1 MKIKKNL
8 AILLASEPED
18 VASDFRIHLK
28 RLCEVN
34 VRENGTKV
42 GFNQNDSLN
51 IS

>member
-1 MKIKKNL
+1 MKIKINL
-8 AILLASEPED
+8 AILLAS
-18 VASDFRIHLK
+18 DFCIHLK
-28 RLCEVN
+28 RLCELN